1 VVTPIEGDRSARP
14 AEKLGNRALGGA
26 YLPEADLV
34 LVLGAV
40 ILRTSK
46 DHEAAVQF
54 GEGVPVLGQ
63 CSLLLGRLLV
73 VVPTLAPAGLTRH
86 PLEEL
91 AILELVLDG
100 VAVVGARLL

>member
-1 VVTPIEGDRSARP
+1 
-14 AEKLGNRALGGA
+14 
-26 YLPEADLV
+26 
-34 LVLGAV
+34 
-40 ILRTSK
+40 
-46 DHEAAVQF
+46 
-54 GEGVPVLGQ
+54 
-63 CSLLLGRLLV
+63 